1 MGKRLSMLPLLVV
14 IVAIGVFAGSQ
25 SFYVLENAEQA
36 VIERFGQMVN
46 VVGTPGLNF
55 KLPFIDRV
63 RIINTNKI
71 YSVQYGYRPEN
82 DATPSSEP
90 QYLDVED
97 EQLVLTKGSFLV
109 NIGAVIQYKI
119 TDAPAYLYNVDD
131 QSGTLRL
138 AFESVLRRNIQDQ
151 DLENALINKDSIARE
166 ILPELSAKV
175 ADYGL
180 GITILDVKFT
190 DVLLPGKVQ
199 FAYDDVNI
207 AENEKAEFKSKAEK
221 YTNEQLPGARAEAYD
236 RIQKAE
242 AYKAEKIS
250 QAKGDVEN
258 FLQVYEKYV
267 SAKDITKKR
276 LYIETMET
284 ILSKVKQKY
293 IIDIDGDGTV
303 KYLPL
308 NPGSINQ

>member
-1 MGKRLSMLPLLVV
+1 MGKRLSMLPLIVV
-14 IVAIGVFAGSQ
+14 IVIVAVFAGSQ

-36 VIERFGQMVN
+36 VIERFGQLVD
-46 VVGTPGLNF
+46 VVDTSGLNF
-55 KLPFIDRV
+55 KVPFVDRV

-71 YSVQYGYRPEN
+71 FSVQYGYRPEN
-82 DATPSSEP
+82 EATPNSEP
-90 QYLDVED
+90 EYQDVED
-97 EQLVLTKGSFLV
+97 EQLVLTEGSFLV

-151 DLENALINKDSIARE
+151 QLENALINKDSIARE

-180 GITILDVKFT
+180 GISILDVKFT

-207 AENEKAEFKSKAEK
+207 AENQKTEFKSKAEK
-221 YTNEQLPGARAEAYD
+221 YTNEQLPAARAEAYD

-267 SAKDITKKR
+267 SAKDITKTR

-284 ILSKVKQKY
+284 VLSKVKQKY
-293 IIDIDGDGTV
+293 IIDIDGDGTI

>member
-1 MGKRLSMLPLLVV
+1 MGKRLSMLPLV
-14 IVAIGVFAGSQ
+14 IMIIAVAVFAGSQ

-46 VVGTPGLNF
+46 VVNTPGLNF

-71 YSVQYGYRPEN
+71 YSVQYGYRPDA
-82 DATPSSEP
+82 DATPDSEP
-90 QYLDVED
+90 QYRDVED

-151 DLENALINKDSIARE
+151 ELENALINKDSIARE

-175 ADYGL
+175 GDYGL

-207 AENEKAEFKSKAEK
+207 AENQKTEFTSKAEK
-221 YTNEQLPGARAEAYD
+221 YRNEQLPGARAEAYD

-242 AYKAEKIS
+242 AYKAEKVS

-258 FLQVYEKYV
+258 FLQVYEKYA

-293 IIDIDGDGTV
+293 IIDIDGDGTI